1 MACANVYEKLMM
13 LFFGWWDQNAPMR
26 FNALAIENL
35 MASRQDLSN
44 RIFIHY
50 SDQFVYQI
58 HRMLGSADFLGNPGE
73 SISYTYIYSGKPD

>member
-1 MACANVYEKLMM
+1 
-13 LFFGWWDQNAPMR
+13 MR

-35 MASRQDLSN
+35 MACRQDLTD

-58 HRMLGSADFLGNPGE
+58 HRMLGSADFLGNPGKKPFAIDKSKTYSRTSPCCLQWAF
-73 SISYTYIYSGKPD
+73 SIT

>member
-1 MACANVYEKLMM
+1 
-13 LFFGWWDQNAPMR
+13 MR

-35 MASRQDLSN
+35 MASRQDLTD

-58 HRMLGSADFLGNPGE
+58 HRMLGSADFLGNPGKNPSASYRIKTYSRISFFFPCRLKWVS
-73 SISYTYIYSGKPD
+73 SIT